1 MKNVQVY
8 LNVFLD
14 SVNCF
19 IAKHY
24 QIMFMSILE
33 TWNLDSPK

>member
-14 SVNCF
+14 SVNCSVT
-19 IAKHY
+19 KRY
-24 QIMFMSILE
+24 EIMFMSIFK
-33 TWNLDSPK
+33 T